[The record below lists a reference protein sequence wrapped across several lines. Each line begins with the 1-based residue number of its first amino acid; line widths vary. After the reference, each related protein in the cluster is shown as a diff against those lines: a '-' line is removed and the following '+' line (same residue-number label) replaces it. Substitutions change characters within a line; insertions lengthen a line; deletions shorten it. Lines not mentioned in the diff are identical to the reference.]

1 MNPFF
6 INKNQNGGY
15 NPLGRTMRG
24 GSFATAGSGFKTA
37 GSGARSYVSI

>member
-15 NPLGRTMRG
+15 NPLGRTMSG
-24 GSFATAGSGFKTA
+24 GSFTTAGG
-37 GSGARSYVSI
+37 GSKSYVSM